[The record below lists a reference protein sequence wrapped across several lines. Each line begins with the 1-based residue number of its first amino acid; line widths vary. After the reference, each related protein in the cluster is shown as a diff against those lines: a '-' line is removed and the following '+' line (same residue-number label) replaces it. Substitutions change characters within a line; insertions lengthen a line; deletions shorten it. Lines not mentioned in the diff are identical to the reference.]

1 MSCRRQPAAADRDIC
16 CSSCNCCRAVITLR
30 SATLRPAPVRVTS
43 ARNACAP
50 AETPAGRYPVSCCCC
65 CCLSTHVL
73 LSSAHKPDSSSF
85 AAVHANG
92 VLLLVVVCGLQQE
105 SLPEEALQPMPRLQ
119 PARVPVCPS
128 SAICWTAAR
137 LILRFTSSTTSS
149 YVNRLD
155 CGQLLRCGRRR
166 QPIPG
171 RPSGLPATVSH
182 VIDDSVC
189 PDTRPPFSAAAAE
202 AARRMLMLALRLTFI
217 LESSV
222 ASGRRIVRP
231 SGQRSGRLVTL
242 GRPSGWSREPLRPNG
257 RTTRTQPAAIDDD
270 GGNDDAAR
278 ATE

>member
-1 MSCRRQPAAADRDIC
+1 VRLLKHLLVGNRSSAAVFRLTCCCRRRTNPESSSCAAA
-16 CSSCNCCRAVITLR
+16 
-30 SATLRPAPVRVTS
+30 
-43 ARNACAP
+43 
-50 AETPAGRYPVSCCCC
+50 
-65 CCLSTHVL
+65 
-73 LSSAHKPDSSSF
+73 
-85 AAVHANG
+85 HANG
-92 VLLLVVVCGLQQE
+92 LLLLVVVCGPQQE
-105 SLPEEALQPMPRLQ
+105 SLPLSKKEHRRHCHVRTPPVA
-119 PARVPVCPS
+119 VCPS
-128 SAICWTAAR
+128 SAICRTAAW

-155 CGQLLRCGRRR
+155 CGQLLRGSRRR
-166 QPIPG
+166 QPIPS

-189 PDTRPPFSAAAAE
+189 PDTRPPFSAAAAAAAD

-242 GRPSGWSREPLRPNG
+242 GRPSGWSSKPQRLNG

-270 GGNDDAAR
+270 DGGGGDDDDAAC